1 MNTTPLRQRMT
12 ENMQLRGL
20 APKTQKAYVGAVSKL
35 AKFYQ
40 KSPDLLSSEEV
51 RAYLLHLVREEKMPA
66 NSFRPCLA
74 GIRFLFER
82 TLEKKWD
89 ILDLARPRPQ
99 KKLPT
104 VLTIEEVH
112 SILSQVKLPAYRMCL
127 RLIYS
132 CGLRVSEGANMK
144 VADIDGKQKCLLVR
158 GGKGGKERRV
168 PVPETALEELRNHYR
183 AVHLQRPPDFDYLT
197 QSAAPKTVPPSE
209 WLFPGQAYRRPIDVT
224 SIQAAFRK
232 AWKSTGISKH
242 PTVHSLRHSYATH
255 LLEAGVDLRVIQEL
269 LGHSD
274 VRTTTIY
281 THLTDVITAQARDVI
296 QRLLSPKI
304 ASHDNPR

>member
-20 APKTQKAYVGAVSKL
+20 APKTQKAYLGAVSKL
-35 AKFYQ
+35 ARFYQ
-40 KSPDLLSSEEV
+40 KSPDFLSSEEV
-51 RAYLLHLVREEKMPA
+51 RAYLLHLVRKEKMPA

-112 SILSQVKLPAYRMCL
+112 AILSQVKAPAYRMCL

-144 VADIDGKQKCLLVR
+144 VAASLTV
-158 GGKGGKERRV
+158 V
-168 PVPETALEELRNHYR
+168 P
-183 AVHLQRPPDFDYLT
+183 LT
-197 QSAAPKTVPPSE
+197 V
-209 WLFPGQAYRRPIDVT
+209 
-224 SIQAAFRK
+224 
-232 AWKSTGISKH
+232 
-242 PTVHSLRHSYATH
+242 
-255 LLEAGVDLRVIQEL
+255 
-269 LGHSD
+269 
-274 VRTTTIY
+274 
-281 THLTDVITAQARDVI
+281 
-296 QRLLSPKI
+296 
-304 ASHDNPR
+304 

>member
-1 MNTTPLRQRMT
+1 MT

-20 APKTQKAYVGAVSKL
+20 APKTQKAYLGAVKKL
-35 AKFYQ
+35 ATFYQ

-51 RAYLLHLVREEKMPA
+51 RAYLLYLVREVKIPA

-74 GIRFLFER
+74 GIRFLFEK

-89 ILDLARPRPQ
+89 ILELARPRPQ

-112 SILSQVKLPAYRMCL
+112 GILSQVKSPAHRMCL

-144 VADIDGKQKCLLVR
+144 VADIDGKQKCVLVR
-158 GGKGGKERRV
+158 GGKGGKERRI
-168 PVPETALEELRNHYR
+168 PVPETALEELRDHYR
-183 AVHLQRPPDFDYLT
+183 AVHLQRSHEFDYQT
-197 QSAAPKTVPPSE
+197 QMAESKRVPPSE
-209 WLFPGQAYRRPIDVT
+209 WLFPGKAYRRPIDVT
-224 SIQAAFRK
+224 SIQTAFRK
-232 AWKSTGISKH
+232 AWKSSGISK
-242 PTVHSLRHSYATH
+242 PATVHTLRHSYATH

-296 QRLLSPKI
+296 QRLLSPK
-304 ASHDNPR
+304 SSGHDHPR

>member
-1 MNTTPLRQRMT
+1 MT

-20 APKTQKAYVGAVSKL
+20 APKTQKAYLGAVSKL
-35 AKFYQ
+35 GKFYQ

-51 RAYLLHLVREEKMPA
+51 RAYLLHVVREVKMPA

-74 GIRFLFER
+74 GIRFLFEK

-104 VLTIEEVH
+104 VLTIGEVH
-112 SILSQVKLPAYRMCL
+112 AILSEVKSPAHRMCL

-132 CGLRVSEGANMK
+132 CGLRVSEGVNMK
-144 VADIDGKQKCLLVR
+144 VTDIDGKQKCLLVR

-168 PVPETALEELRNHYR
+168 PVPETALEELRDHYR
-183 AVHLQRPPDFDYLT
+183 AVHLKRPPDFDYLT
-197 QSAAPKTVPPSE
+197 QSLGSSHSMPSE
-209 WLFPGQAYRRPIDVT
+209 WLFPGQAYRRPIDAT
-224 SIQAAFRK
+224 SIQIAFRK
-232 AWKSTGISKH
+232 AWKSSGVSK
-242 PTVHSLRHSYATH
+242 PATVHTLRHSYATH

-296 QRLLSPKI
+296 QRLLSPK
-304 ASHDNPR
+304 AAGHDQTQ